1 MDSEWEDSD
10 LGVKGGSS
18 STDSTWTDRT
28 ADDDKERRTQTTTVD
43 DKWEDDD
50 LKMKGGSKGTVTTWS
65 DNTEAKET
73 VCNCDPK
80 EGVCM
85 CGPREEMEKFWHK
98 ENLTPVGMK
107 IFVAE
112 SAMDELQELL
122 GEDAYRSIKITESN
136 AGKVPYF
143 AKILAAY
150 PTKSLNGRIYSAEV
164 LDDASKRY
172 VGKPFIL
179 DHDYEDSYKVHGKI
193 VGAHYGVDESPFL
206 NRKREGLWLD
216 AIGLMPAEL
225 VPLVQ
230 GEGAIPPLLRGVSIG
245 GEGDAEPT
253 SEGMRLKRFFPTELS
268 VTAFPGI
275 EGAHIADFQ
284 TVTEMYN

>member
-1 MDSEWEDSD
+1 
-10 LGVKGGSS
+10 
-18 STDSTWTDRT
+18 
-28 ADDDKERRTQTTTVD
+28 
-43 DKWEDDD
+43 
-50 LKMKGGSKGTVTTWS
+50 
-65 DNTEAKET
+65 
-73 VCNCDPK
+73 
-80 EGVCM
+80 
-85 CGPREEMEKFWHK
+85 MEKFWTQ
-98 ENLTPVGMK
+98 ENLQPVGMK
-107 IFVAE
+107 IFVSE
-112 SAMDELQELL
+112 SAIDDLQELL
-122 GEDAYRSIKITESN
+122 GENAYRSIKITESM
-136 AGKVPYF
+136 AAKVPYF

-164 LDDASKRY
+164 LDDSSKRY

-193 VGAHYGVDESPFL
+193 VAAKYGVDESPFMGG
-206 NRKREGLWLD
+206 RKREGLWLD

-225 VPLVQ
+225 VSSIQ
-230 GEGAIPPLLRGVSIG
+230 GEGSVPGFLRGVSIG

-284 TVTEMYN
+284 TLTENYS